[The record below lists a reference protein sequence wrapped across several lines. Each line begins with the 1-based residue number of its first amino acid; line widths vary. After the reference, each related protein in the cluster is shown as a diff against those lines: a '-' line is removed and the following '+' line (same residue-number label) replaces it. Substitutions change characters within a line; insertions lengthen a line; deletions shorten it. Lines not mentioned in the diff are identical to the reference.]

1 MLVQLILSECWA
13 WVSPSCCPPCP
24 IINPLHIVWQYIVM
38 LISCVFQNI
47 VEISLSH
54 FFWTISHDI
63 YLISTH
69 TESPYRW
76 LKMPIGE
83 AIFRW
88 KRHKKSKYT
97 PHKWSLTGKYR
108 FPKKTIIYA
117 LFLPIV
123 TSRRNALL
131 EKNAHF
137 DHICAC
143 KILCISCDYRFGKNY
158 LLSCGHTNDLMCWGR
173 GIMGKGRWVGF
184 GRSLGRGFCDHT
196 ITFHGLSFP
205 PTDTCS

>member
-1 MLVQLILSECWA
+1 MVHHGDRSFTNDIEGKSLDLESNHQLIGT
-13 WVSPSCCPPCP
+13 
-24 IINPLHIVWQYIVM
+24 NPLHIVWRYIVM

-143 KILCISCDYRFGKNY
+143 KISCISCDYRIN
-158 LLSCGHTNDLMCWGR
+158 
-173 GIMGKGRWVGF
+173 
-184 GRSLGRGFCDHT
+184 SLN
-196 ITFHGLSFP
+196 IV
-205 PTDTCS
+205 